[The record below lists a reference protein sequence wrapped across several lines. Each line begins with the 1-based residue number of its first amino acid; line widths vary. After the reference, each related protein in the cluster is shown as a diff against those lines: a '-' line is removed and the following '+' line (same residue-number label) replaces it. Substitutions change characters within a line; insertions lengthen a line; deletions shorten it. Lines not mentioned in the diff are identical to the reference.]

1 MANTNKTLHELSSK
15 NFSRTP
21 NGLIFTNDLKTVYS
35 IFLICLDLKEK
46 KHNSDT
52 KSFLL
57 TPFIK
62 HFEFTFTYQEAIKAM
77 GQLELKVDMNTT
89 CINAVSYTHLDV
101 YKRQAFV
108 VSITLCK
115 SFLLDIISM
124 FSLLRNRF
132 SKFIGTFKSPS
143 FKSRSN

>member
-1 MANTNKTLHELSSK
+1 MVDKNRTLHELSSK

-46 KHNSDT
+46 KHSSDT

-57 TPFIK
+57 TAFTK
-62 HFEFTFTYQEAIKAM
+62 HFHFTFTYQEAIKAM

-89 CINAVSYTHLDV
+89 CINVSYNIKPSSWRA
-101 YKRQAFV
+101 KRE
-108 VSITLCK
+108 S
-115 SFLLDIISM
+115 SFPT
-124 FSLLRNRF
+124 N
-132 SKFIGTFKSPS
+132 T
-143 FKSRSN
+143 